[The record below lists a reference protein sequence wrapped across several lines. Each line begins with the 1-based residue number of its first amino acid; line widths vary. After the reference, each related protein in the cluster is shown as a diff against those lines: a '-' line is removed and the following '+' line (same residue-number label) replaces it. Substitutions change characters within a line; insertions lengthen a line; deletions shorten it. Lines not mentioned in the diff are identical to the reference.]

1 MLSTKPTQPVF
12 FVNDDEKMTKMTKTF
27 WIIVDETKT
36 KMKTKT
42 RDENEIEINSI
53 LVDDI
58 DENIWIKVWHIMLAS
73 VWQNN
78 EGYLSWL
85 MVLFVWLVFKLSP

>member
-1 MLSTKPTQPVF
+1 MFQNCSAVNKANYLTIIMLSTKPTQPVF
-12 FVNDDEKMTKMTKTF
+12 FVNNDEKMTKMTKTF
-27 WIIVDETKT
+27 LIIVDETKT

-58 DENIWIKVWHIMLAS
+58 DENI
-73 VWQNN
+73 
-78 EGYLSWL
+78 
-85 MVLFVWLVFKLSP
+85 